1 MHDDTDP
8 DDDWAPLPAEQLVVR
23 PGEVEA
29 PAPPPAKMPRPA
41 PPRPRR
47 RPTPEGE
54 RAFAEL
60 QQRLLAMPP
69 SDSIVA
75 EMQRREQREARRR
88 DGRARAG
95 EQLASTVVAVEQVAE
110 APAALEFDERNSELD
125 PRELEAWFQEL
136 PESERERLRA
146 AWSEERHRYDW
157 TSGAAK
163 KRVVRG
169 AVYGAGFFFCLGVL
183 MLFLTGALAH
193 VPFYV
198 LAGGAAGAIATLCG
212 GGRFAFAA
220 SGALAFAAIEGENLL
235 AVPFMLYGLL
245 LAIAG
250 MSMIGLDGELR
261 RSAGCRDD

>member
-8 DDDWAPLPAEQLVVR
+8 DDDWAPLPAEKLVVR

-41 PPRPRR
+41 TPRPRR

-95 EQLASTVVAVEQVAE
+95 EQLAATVVAVDEVVE
-110 APAALEFDERNSELD
+110 PAPELEFDEGHSEVD
-125 PRELEAWFQEL
+125 PRELEPWFQGL
-136 PESERERLRA
+136 PETERERLRET
-146 AWSEERHRYDW
+146 W
-157 TSGAAK
+157 AAK
-163 KRVVRG
+163 RDRFADQKQVQRRVANRRTVAALLCFA
-169 AVYGAGFFFCLGVL
+169 AVFVLGSHAMWHVTFGAGIVCGIWWRHAPPDR
-183 MLFLTGALAH
+183 MMD
-193 VPFYV
+193 PIR
-198 LAGGAAGAIATLCG
+198 AAVC
-212 GGRFAFAA
+212 
-220 SGALAFAAIEGENLL
+220 
-235 AVPFMLYGLL
+235 
-245 LAIAG
+245 
-250 MSMIGLDGELR
+250 MIGLQCVALLAFGAISPTLGFDCVLLVGMTALVGFDGEIK
-261 RSAGCRDD
+261 RSGGFSEL